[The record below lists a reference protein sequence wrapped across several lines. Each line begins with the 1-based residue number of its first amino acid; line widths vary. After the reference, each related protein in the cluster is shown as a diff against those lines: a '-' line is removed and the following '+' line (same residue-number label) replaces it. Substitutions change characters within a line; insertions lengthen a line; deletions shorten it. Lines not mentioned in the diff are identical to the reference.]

1 MVRELQKAF
10 NPSTLFAP
18 WLGAE
23 RAKRSRENHNQ
34 RFRRKDKR
42 QQVKIGHGGTLDPF
56 ATGVL
61 VVGVGKGTKQL
72 QGFLECT
79 KAYEAVVLFGVA
91 TDTYDREGKVLG
103 RAPYTHV
110 TRASVEKA
118 LEKFRGKIMQKPPLF
133 SALRMQ
139 GKRLYEYARSGEDLP
154 MEIQERPVE
163 VKMLELVEWL
173 DGGSHQ
179 YRWPSGKVETESE
192 VAVARSILPVDAVK
206 GKRDGGVNVA
216 DIVQPDAGS
225 STKRKEPSDRED
237 DLVYNKKTR
246 RDNPEIAMSG
256 GLQSPGTDD
265 KLDQPSTFE
274 PAGQSERDLPL
285 PQIQRSE
292 TSGLTQNPP
301 AVKLR
306 MTVTSGFYVR
316 SLCHDLGKAVGSLAI
331 MSDLVRT
338 RQGDFELGANVLEYS
353 ELDQG
358 EDMWG
363 PRVEGFLDAWNTPRE
378 TSPAEEAESD
388 DSGTSQPTV
397 AGTESKVTNGDDG

>member
-1 MVRELQKAF
+1 
-10 NPSTLFAP
+10 
-18 WLGAE
+18 
-23 RAKRSRENHNQ
+23 
-34 RFRRKDKR
+34 
-42 QQVKIGHGGTLDPF
+42 VKIGHGGTLDPF

-118 LEKFRGKIMQKPPLF
+118 LENFRGKIMQKPPLF

-154 MEIQERPVE
+154 VEIQERPVE

-179 YRWPSGKVETESE
+179 YRWPSKEVGTESE
-192 VAVARSILPVDAVK
+192 VAVARSILPVDDVK
-206 GKRDGGVNVA
+206 GKRDGEVNGA
-216 DIVQPDAGS
+216 DIVQPNAGS

-246 RDNPEIAMSG
+246 RDNPEMAMSG

-265 KLDQPSTFE
+265 KLKQPSTFE
-274 PAGQSERDLPL
+274 PAGQSKRDLPL

-338 RQGDFELGANVLEYS
+338 RQGDFELGANVLEYN
-353 ELDQG
+353 ELSQG
-358 EDMWG
+358 EDIWG
-363 PRVEGFLDAWNTPRE
+363 PRVQGFLDAWNTQRE

-388 DSGTSQPTV
+388 ESGTSQPTV
-397 AGTESKVTNGDDG
+397 AGTESKVTKGDDG